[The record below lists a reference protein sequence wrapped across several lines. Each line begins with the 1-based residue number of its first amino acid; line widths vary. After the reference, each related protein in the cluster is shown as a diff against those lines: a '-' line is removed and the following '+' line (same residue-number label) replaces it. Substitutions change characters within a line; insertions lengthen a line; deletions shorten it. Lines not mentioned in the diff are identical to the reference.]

1 MTNLWLI
8 PPIGAL
14 KPGVEFFFF
23 SVRISAANI
32 HSLFL
37 KVLLQRSSGE
47 VVGEG
52 EVQLRAKMTRVKVN
66 AEFLKRTMTFQ

>member
-1 MTNLWLI
+1 MFCFVL
-8 PPIGAL
+8 
-14 KPGVEFFFF
+14 FF

-37 KVLLQRSSGE
+37 KVLLQRSSGK

-52 EVQLRAKMTRVKVN
+52 EVQLRAKMPIVRVN
-66 AEFLKRTMTFQ
+66 AKFLKRTMTFQ